1 MPYFAVEKKRTVNN
15 LTVIAI
21 LGDVVQELRE
31 RVTEKAQN
39 GYHLVIADYQNRI
52 QKLIVEQESAGITEN
67 FNTLQLLIIRVEI
80 EGLEDALEKEK
91 ISMRTYRTYHR
102 YIHTLV
108 SSIQFAQVVTLRA
121 LKVLKTRISRF
132 DFQFSR
138 PKSRR
143 HGRNASRD

>member
-1 MPYFAVEKKRTVNN
+1 MSLLTLPYFAVEKKRTVNN
-15 LTVIAI
+15 LAVIAI

-31 RVTEKAQN
+31 RITEKAQN

-102 YIHTLV
+102 YIHTLEQDLAHDLV
-108 SSIQFAQVVTLRA
+108 SSIQFAQVVT
-121 LKVLKTRISRF
+121 
-132 DFQFSR
+132 FSF
-138 PKSRR
+138 
-143 HGRNASRD
+143 

>member
-1 MPYFAVEKKRTVNN
+1 MA
-15 LTVIAI
+15 VIAI

-31 RVTEKAQN
+31 RITEKAQN

-91 ISMRTYRTYHR
+91 SRCVLIAPTIATYILWSKIWHMTWFR
-102 YIHTLV
+102 V
-108 SSIQFAQVVTLRA
+108 SSL
-121 LKVLKTRISRF
+121 
-132 DFQFSR
+132 
-138 PKSRR
+138 PKWLLC
-143 HGRNASRD
+143 GL